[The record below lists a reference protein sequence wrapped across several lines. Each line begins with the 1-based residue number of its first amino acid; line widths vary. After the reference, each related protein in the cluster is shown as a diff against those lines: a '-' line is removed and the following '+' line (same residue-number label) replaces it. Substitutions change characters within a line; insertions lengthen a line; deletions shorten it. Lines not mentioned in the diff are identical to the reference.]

1 VKNLVA
7 TRPELSQVKIE
18 ILRRGAGGAEP
29 RRSAPQNEIIPS
41 SGGFDIFVEVYCKGR
56 DDFLSFLN
64 DKLRQVPGV
73 KRTQTFLILKMHRLS
88 YRWGEAEIAESQRA
102 EDAIPGAAGSRPNS

>member
-18 ILRRGAGGAEP
+18 ILHRGVYAEP

-41 SGGFDIFVEVYCKGR
+41 SGGFDIFVEVYCKDR

>member
-1 VKNLVA
+1 M
-7 TRPELSQVKIE
+7 KIE
-18 ILRRGAGGAEP
+18 ILHRGAGGAEL

-41 SGGFDIFVEVYCKGR
+41 SGGFDIFIEVYCKGR

-73 KRTQTFLILKMHRLS
+73 ERTQTFLILKMHKLS
-88 YRWGEAEIAESQRA
+88 YRWGEAEKAESQRA
-102 EDAIPGAAGSRPNS
+102 EDAIPGPAGSRPNS